1 MTSPASGAPKLA
13 LIAGSGDLPIRIATR
28 CEAEGRAVF
37 IIRLAGFAD
46 EHMVR
51 WPGEEFGMAEI
62 GRILKAM
69 KAEGCEAVC
78 FAGYVNRPDF
88 KTLKPDFKGA
98 TLLPGIVAAATKGDD
113 ALLRKIL
120 SVFEAEGYAVEGAD
134 DILGGEALPAGAL
147 GAVTPTPEQLEDLK
161 KALHVA
167 EKSGELDIGQGAVV
181 CDGLVLAVEA
191 QEGTDEMLRRVAGL
205 PADLHGAPGALKGAL
220 GKAPKPIQDLR
231 VDMPVIG
238 STTVELA
245 AAAGLAG
252 IGGFAGRLI
261 IIDHEA
267 LVEAAD
273 RLGLFV
279 WGVAKAEKP

>member
-1 MTSPASGAPKLA
+1 MSAPKLG
-13 LIAGSGDLPIRIATR
+13 LIAGGGDLPQAVAQR
-28 CEAEGRAVF
+28 CEAEGRGVY
-37 IIRLAGFAD
+37 IIRLDGFAD
-46 EHMVR
+46 PHLSR
-51 WPGEEFGMAEI
+51 WPGGDFGMAQI
-62 GRILKAM
+62 GAILKAL
-69 KAEGCEAVC
+69 KAQGCGAVC
-78 FAGYVNRPDF
+78 LAGIVNRPDF

-120 SVFEAEGYAVEGAD
+120 SVFEAEGFAVEGAD
-134 DILGGEALPAGAL
+134 DILGGETLPVGAL
-147 GAVTPTPEQLEDLK
+147 GAITPTPEQLSDLK
-161 KALHVA
+161 KALHIA

-191 QEGTDEMLRRVAGL
+191 QEGTDAMLARVADL
-205 PADLHGAPGALKGAL
+205 PADLRGSTGDCKGAL

-238 STTVELA
+238 PRTVELA

-252 IGGFAGRLI
+252 IGGVAGRLI
-261 IIDHEA
+261 LIDRPA
-267 LVEAAD
+267 IVAAAD

-279 WGVAKAEKP
+279 WGEDR